1 MLKFQGSSGKKIFLP
16 CITEK
21 DYKPE
26 YTEFLQ
32 SIKKKIMG
40 RIQRNK
46 SQGMIVANVYINIYI
61 RLLNLI
67 SYKKMQ
73 IKRNCFS

>member
-1 MLKFQGSSGKKIFLP
+1 
-16 CITEK
+16 
-21 DYKPE
+21 
-26 YTEFLQ
+26 
-32 SIKKKIMG
+32 MG

-67 SYKKMQ
+67 IIRKCKLKGIVFHKFDKNNSDDIMPWQVYKK
-73 IKRNCFS
+73 